1 MTLNKR
7 IRALRI
13 EKKIS
18 QSSIAHELSLEQSQY
33 CRREK
38 GEIHF
43 SPDQIMKIAKL
54 LKTNIAVLFGEEIN
68 KPNNLDQESI
78 KYVTVPEKFINEY
91 ELRIKEKDEL
101 IKLLTKSNKSVS

>member
-1 MTLNKR
+1 MTLNKK

-18 QSSIAHELSLEQSQY
+18 QSYIAHELSLEQSQY

-43 SPDQIMKIAKL
+43 SPDEIIKIAKL
-54 LKTNIAVLFGEEIN
+54 LATNVAALFGEEIN
-68 KPNNLDQESI
+68 KPNNLDQENI
-78 KYVTVPEKFINEY
+78 KYITVPEKFIDEY
-91 ELRIKEKDEL
+91 ELRIKEKDDL
-101 IKLLTKSNKSVS
+101 IKLLRQESNKS